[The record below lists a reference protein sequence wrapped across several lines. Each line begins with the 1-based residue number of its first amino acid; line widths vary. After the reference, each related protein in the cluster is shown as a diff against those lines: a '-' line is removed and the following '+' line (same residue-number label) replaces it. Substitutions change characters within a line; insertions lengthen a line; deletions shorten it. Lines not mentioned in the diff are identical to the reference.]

1 MIVNSFPTVSEKF
14 LINQVTGLIDKNIDV
29 TIYAAVK
36 SEDMIIHSLYTSY
49 KLSEITRQLDIPT
62 TFEKRLLRFP
72 KVFVRNFFRHPLF
85 TLRALSVKKYKRP
98 AKNLKALFFLDAMYN
113 QHYDVVHCQFGIN
126 GFIGAFLKDC
136 NIANRLV
143 VTFHGSDITVFPK
156 NEGFDVYRYMFSRAD
171 AITAGTS
178 FTKRLLI
185 EHNCPEKKIHVIP
198 AGIRIDNYPNID
210 FDSNDKKIILSVGR
224 LEEVKGFEYSI
235 KAFALIAQ
243 NFPNLTYIIAG
254 DGSYR
259 NSLQNQINTA
269 HLETRIIL
277 VGLKSDDEITDL
289 YNKSLLLL
297 APSIRASNGSEE
309 GQGLVIQEAEMA
321 GLPVIGTLTGGIPDG
336 IIDGKTGFLVPEKDP
351 EAIADK
357 ISQIASDNDLRK
369 RMGLEGRNLINRN
382 YSISFLTDELISCFN
397 C

>member
-1 MIVNSFPTVSEKF
+1 MDPI
-14 LINQVTGLIDKNIDV
+14 LQ
-29 TIYAAVK
+29 
-36 SEDMIIHSLYTSY
+36 
-49 KLSEITRQLDIPT
+49 
-62 TFEKRLLRFP
+62 
-72 KVFVRNFFRHPLF
+72 FFRKMKVLTFIDICFPERTPL
-85 TLRALSVKKYKRP
+85 RP
-98 AKNLKALFFLDAMYN
+98 VPVLLNVY
-113 QHYDVVHCQFGIN
+113 CS
-126 GFIGAFLKDC
+126 
-136 NIANRLV
+136 NIIAR
-143 VTFHGSDITVFPK
+143 K
-156 NEGFDVYRYMFSRAD
+156 
-171 AITAGTS
+171 
-178 FTKRLLI
+178 
-185 EHNCPEKKIHVIP
+185 KKIHVIP